1 MDLGF
6 IFFMIN
12 IYSDDKQSAL
22 KYFKD
27 TKADIYNVLIVAY

>member
-22 KYFKD
+22 KYS
-27 TKADIYNVLIVAY
+27 KADIYNVLIVAY